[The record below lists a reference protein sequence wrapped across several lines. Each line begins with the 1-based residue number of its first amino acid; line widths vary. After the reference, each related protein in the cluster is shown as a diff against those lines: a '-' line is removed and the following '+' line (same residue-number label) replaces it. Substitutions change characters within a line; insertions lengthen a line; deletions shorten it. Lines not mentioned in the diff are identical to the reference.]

1 MPKKIDLTNQI
12 FGDWTVIREATPE
25 EKQFKPGAYWLCCCK
40 CGTKKIINEQ
50 KI

>member
-25 EKQFKPGAYWLCCCK
+25 EKQFKPGLQK
-40 CGTKKIINEQ
+40 ELDKKIINEQ